1 VDKNITISIKSYK
14 GVYTA
19 YFDDELLDH
28 IFDMFDEKHFFI
40 IDLNVASLFSLSLN
54 SLLNR
59 PNVILIEAIETNK
72 SIEKILPIYQTLI
85 DSNIRRDHTLVAIG
99 GGIIQDITCFVAST
113 LLRGLKWRFIPT
125 TLLSQADSC
134 IGSKSS
140 INFGNTKN
148 ILGTFNP
155 PDEIFICGK
164 FLDTLKQKDI
174 LSGIGEMIKVHAI
187 DSAQSFDNISRDY
200 DKLVV
205 DRAVLTEYIHRS
217 LAIKKRY
224 IEEDE
229 FDINVRNIFNYGH
242 SFGHAIEAST
252 NFGVPHGIAVTIGMD
267 MANRIAAMRGVLPE
281 EHYRRMHPM
290 LKKNFN
296 TYKSTPIPIE
306 PFLAALMK
314 DKKNTLSKLG
324 LIFPTGESASIQRHE
339 VTLDEKFKEQCSVFL
354 NEVNL

>member
-1 VDKNITISIKSYK
+1 MGNNKNISIKSYK
-14 GVYTA
+14 GIYTA
-19 YFDDELLDH
+19 FFDDQLLEH
-28 IFDMFDEKHFFI
+28 IADVCDEKCFFI
-40 IDLNVASLFSLSLN
+40 IDSNVAKLFAQNLKAMLDS
-54 SLLNR
+54 
-59 PNVILIEAIETNK
+59 PNVLLVEATETNK
-72 SIEKILPIYQTLI
+72 SIENILPIYQTLI
-85 DSNIRRDHTLVAIG
+85 DGNIRRDHTLVAIG
-99 GGIIQDITCFVAST
+99 GGIIQDITCFIAST

-140 INFGNTKN
+140 INFGKTKN

-164 FLDTLKQKDI
+164 FLDSLETKDI

-187 DSAQSFDNISRDY
+187 DSARSFDDISGDY

-205 DRAVLTEYIHRS
+205 DRAILTEYIHRS

-229 FDINVRNIFNYGH
+229 FDRNVRNIFNYGH
-242 SFGHAIEAST
+242 SFGHAIEAAT

-281 EHYRRMHPM
+281 AHYKRMHPM
-290 LKKNFN
+290 LQKNFN
-296 TYKSTPIPIE
+296 TYKATPIPLE

-324 LIFPTGESASIQRHE
+324 LIFPTGETASIQRHE
-339 VTLDEKFKEQCSVFL
+339 VALDQEFKEQCTVFL
-354 NEVNL
+354 NEVAL